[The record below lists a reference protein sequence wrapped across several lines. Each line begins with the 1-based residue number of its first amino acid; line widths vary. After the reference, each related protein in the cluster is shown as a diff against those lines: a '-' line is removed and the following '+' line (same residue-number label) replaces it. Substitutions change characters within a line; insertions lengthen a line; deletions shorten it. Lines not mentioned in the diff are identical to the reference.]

1 MEMLL
6 FIGFWIFL
14 AVIFTLLN
22 SIFGKD
28 VFDMT
33 ETFEEDM
40 LVYKKRL
47 SDINNSRNNGTTCS
61 KAGD

>member
-14 AVIFTLLN
+14 AVISALLN

-28 VFDMT
+28 TLMT
-33 ETFEEDM
+33 DFNED
-40 LVYKKRL
+40 LIVYQKRL
-47 SDINNSRNNGTTCS
+47 SDINNRNNGTTCS
-61 KAGD
+61 KAGE